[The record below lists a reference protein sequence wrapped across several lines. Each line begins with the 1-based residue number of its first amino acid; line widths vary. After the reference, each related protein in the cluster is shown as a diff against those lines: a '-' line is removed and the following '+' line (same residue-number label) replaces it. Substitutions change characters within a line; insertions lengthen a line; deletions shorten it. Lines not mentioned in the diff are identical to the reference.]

1 MKDCFW
7 SQILTNAITP
17 EEAIDHTQ
25 KCHSSALSRVNFRNF
40 VVCVILLCIIT
51 VSELQSLFYMSVLYF
66 IFCLIIPMFALFCF
80 IKVLAADTVCIVD
93 IYFLSY
99 FALPI
104 LYVIYLVW
112 LLPDNI
118 FALPTRTTLSFTET
132 LWPSGSFH
140 LYSCNECFYPS
151 SSAIQE
157 LFADILCYIIGWYP
171 LSLFKN
177 LNNFE
182 KALHF
187 KATICVHASSVV
199 NVLLLLTTS
208 SKVVKDLT
216 EVCIWSYFMEECRPT
231 NYNIW
236 LPTCYSLRKRGKK
249 NYL

>member
-1 MKDCFW
+1 M
-7 SQILTNAITP
+7 
-17 EEAIDHTQ
+17 
-25 KCHSSALSRVNFRNF
+25 NFRNF
-40 VVCVILLCIIT
+40 AVFVILLCVFT

-93 IYFLSY
+93 IYIY

-112 LLPDNI
+112 MLPDNI

-140 LYSCNECFYPS
+140 LYSCHECFYPS

-157 LFADILCYIIGWYP
+157 LFTDILCYIIGWYP
-171 LSLFKN
+171 HSLLKN

-208 SKVVKDLT
+208 SKVVKDVT

-236 LPTCYSLRKRGKK
+236 LPTCYSLRERKKK
-249 NYL
+249 NLSVAVFHRSNLVAFFVFYMIRELKE